1 MSWIV
6 FGVEF
11 GLFARSNSRQPN
23 ASSTVPRQLG
33 VMANVC
39 PRRSSTQANQD
50 KESILVPIP
59 PLSAVDN
66 FRCF

>member
-50 KESILVPIP
+50 KEIILATIP
-59 PLSAVDN
+59 PVFSVGF
-66 FRCF
+66 FRCR